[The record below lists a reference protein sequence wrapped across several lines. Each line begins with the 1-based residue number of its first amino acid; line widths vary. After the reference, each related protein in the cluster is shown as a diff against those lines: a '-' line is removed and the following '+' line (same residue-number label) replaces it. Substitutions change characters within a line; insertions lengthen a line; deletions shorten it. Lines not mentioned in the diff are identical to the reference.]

1 MLLLLFLSFFI
12 SFHLVPDNASN
23 TLRRFI
29 ECLFITHAET
39 KLNTFGHL
47 DADHPSIHV
56 ESTDEL
62 CYENLIRPL
71 N

>member
-1 MLLLLFLSFFI
+1 A
-12 SFHLVPDNASN
+12 DNS
-23 TLRRFI
+23 
-29 ECLFITHAET
+29 
-39 KLNTFGHL
+39 
-47 DADHPSIHV
+47 SIHV